1 MSAGNEDTIR
11 ALKRKASEALS
22 DAEVLLERGS
32 EEAVINRSYYAVFS
46 TARAALLLK
55 DESPNTHA
63 GVIRWF
69 GYHFVRTGRIS
80 EEIGDI
86 LTTAES
92 MRGDADY
99 DAFSAFDR
107 KEAAQLYQDAH
118 RFVEIVSEQLLS

>member
-1 MSAGNEDTIR
+1 MTAGNEETIR

-46 TARAALLLK
+46 TARTALLLK

-63 GVIRWF
+63 GVIRRF

-80 EEIGDI
+80 EEIGDT

-99 DAFSAFDR
+99 DAFSEFDR
-107 KEAAQLYQDAH
+107 NEAAQLYQDAH
-118 RFVEIVSEQLLS
+118 RFVEIVNEQLLS

>member
-1 MSAGNEDTIR
+1 MTAGNEETIR

-46 TARAALLLK
+46 TARTALLLK

-63 GVIRWF
+63 GVIRRF

-80 EEIGDI
+80 EEIGDT

-92 MRGDADY
+92 MRG
-99 DAFSAFDR
+99 R
-107 KEAAQLYQDAH
+107 RGL
-118 RFVEIVSEQLLS
+118 RRLLGI

>member
-1 MSAGNEDTIR
+1 MTAGNEETIR

-22 DAEVLLERGS
+22 DAEMLLERGS

-63 GVIRWF
+63 GVIRRF

-80 EEIGDI
+80 EEIGDT

-99 DAFSAFDR
+99 NAFSEFDR
-107 KEAAQLYQDAH
+107 NEAAQLYQDAH
-118 RFVEIVSEQLLS
+118 RFVEIVNEQLLS

>member
-1 MSAGNEDTIR
+1 MTAGNEETIR

-46 TARAALLLK
+46 TAHAALLLK

-63 GVIRWF
+63 GVIRRF

-80 EEIGDI
+80 EEIGDT

-99 DAFSAFDR
+99 DAFSEFDR
-107 KEAAQLYQDAH
+107 NEATQLYQDAH
-118 RFVEIVSEQLLS
+118 RFVEIVDELLLS